1 MQYKHLNILEREK
14 IQELLWRKKSIRTI
28 AKELNRPP
36 SCISREITRNLPKE
50 RWLYTPRL
58 ANERA
63 LFKRS
68 CRGRKDRL
76 KTKEIRTYVV
86 EHLKERWSPEQI
98 SIRIPIDLKQ
108 NISHEAIYQFIY
120 SEIHRDGYGYIKP
133 KHEDLRV
140 YLRRRR
146 KQRLKKGVRRCQRVF
161 KPCGISIDERP
172 KIVDTRKR
180 IGDWESDTVESCLH
194 RPGVNTLLERKTGLY
209 LITKLKNKTSEET
222 IYAIQK
228 RMEVFSKKTKQTM
241 TFDNGPEN
249 RDWKLFEEKTNIKS
263 YFAHPY
269 HSWERGSN
277 ENANGLLR
285 DYFPKKTDFSM
296 IPESEILKVEHSLNS
311 RPRKRLGGKT
321 PLEVWS
327 VALTH

>member
-1 MQYKHLNILEREK
+1 MKYKHLSILEREK
-14 IQELLWRKKSIRTI
+14 IQELLWRKRSIRSI
-28 AKELNRPP
+28 AEELKRPP
-36 SCISREITRNLPKE
+36 SCVSREIKRNLPQE

-63 LFKRS
+63 LFKRT

-120 SEIHRDGYGYIKP
+120 SEIHRDGYGYLKP
-133 KHEDLRV
+133 GHEDLRV

-146 KQRLKKGVRRCQRVF
+146 KRRLKKGVRRCQRIF
-161 KPCGISIDERP
+161 KPYGISIDERP

-194 RPGVNTLLERKTGLY
+194 RPGVNTLLERKSGLY

-228 RMEVFSKKTKQTM
+228 RMEIFPEKTKQTM

-249 RDWKLFEEKTNIKS
+249 
-263 YFAHPY
+263 
-269 HSWERGSN
+269 
-277 ENANGLLR
+277 
-285 DYFPKKTDFSM
+285 
-296 IPESEILKVEHSLNS
+296 
-311 RPRKRLGGKT
+311 
-321 PLEVWS
+321 
-327 VALTH
+327 